1 MTEHQKLEL
10 KTILKSEIDNHF
22 AKYLKKKLKDELKIS
37 KSWVHSGLSIEER
50 VYGALGRS
58 RDSSFGIL
66 WGNLVFR
73 IAEYY
78 NSTVY
83 SKLKDIKLEYTGKEW
98 IVDVAFERDGITY
111 LIELK
116 LGGEVDNKKA
126 VVESDSL
133 KKRKDALI
141 THFHKNENE
150 VKTYIG
156 VIAPN
161 DGLSASVWNMDRSM
175 LSLAFSREEVLV
187 ESELFDLISNDTGV
201 LDFLK
206 SEIQPYTIEQ
216 WNIVKNKIVSKYL

>member
-10 KTILKSEIDNHF
+10 KTILLSEVDKHF

-66 WGNLVFR
+66 WGNLIFR
-73 IAEYY
+73 IAEYF
-78 NSTVY
+78 NSNVY
-83 SKLKDIKLEYTGKEW
+83 SKLKDIKLNGKEW
-98 IVDVAFERDGITY
+98 IVDIAFERDGITY

-133 KKRKDALI
+133 KKRKEALI

-150 VKTYIG
+150 VQTYIG

-161 DGLSASVWNMDRSM
+161 DGSIPSNWNMGR
-175 LSLAFSREEVLV
+175 LSLGFSREEVLV
-187 ESELFDLISNDTGV
+187 ESDLFDLISNDIGV

-206 SEIQPYTIEQ
+206 SEVQPYIIEN
-216 WNIVKNKIVSKYL
+216 WDNVKKKVISKYL

>member
-1 MTEHQKLEL
+1 MTEQQ
-10 KTILKSEIDNHF
+10 KSELTAILRLESDKHF
-22 AKYLKKKLKDELKIS
+22 DKYLKKKMKDPLKIS
-37 KSWVHSGLSIEER
+37 RSWVYSGLSIEER

-78 NSTVY
+78 NTNVY
-83 SKLKDIKLEYTGKEW
+83 SKLKDIKLKHNGKEW
-98 IVDVAFERDGITY
+98 IVDIAFERDGITY

-126 VVESDSL
+126 VVESDEL
-133 KKRKDALI
+133 KKRKEALI
-141 THFHKNENE
+141 IHSNKNEND
-150 VKTYIG
+150 VQTYIG

-161 DGLSASVWNMDRSM
+161 DGLSAPVWNMGR
-175 LSLAFSREEVLV
+175 LSLGFDREEVLV
-187 ESELFDLISNDTGV
+187 ESELFDLISNDTDV

-206 SEIQPYTIEQ
+206 SEIQPYIIEQ
-216 WNIVKNKIVSKYL
+216 WNTVRNKILSKYL